1 MIAPAIIAAI
11 INEKTGLKSGI
22 KKVVI
27 TAKSMPTI
35 PKVLPCRE
43 VVGEDNPRK
52 ARINSTEEMRYEI
65 AVMFNIIEVSS

>member
-1 MIAPAIIAAI
+1 
-11 INEKTGLKSGI
+11 
-22 KKVVI
+22 
-27 TAKSMPTI
+27 
-35 PKVLPCRE
+35 VLPCRE